1 MENSQNNTRQSV
13 SDMVFERLKRSIVAG
28 EWQPGEKIPS
38 EDRLCKEMD
47 VSRVSIR
54 AAISRLSAIGLLESR
69 QGGGTYVCILS
80 GAEHIGSII
89 PYIALDRP
97 DRISMFEFRKIV
109 EVESA
114 GLAAMR
120 ADVET
125 VNELWDLSMRMRES
139 SDPEQTA
146 TFDAEFHYMIAKATR
161 NPIIIRVFEVLQ
173 DTYYALIKQNVDLIG
188 VYGARYHELIC
199 GAIESRDSAL
209 ARKYMEEHLTTSAR
223 MASEM
228 GKQLHSGDWAKAQS
242 PEYDN

>member
-1 MENSQNNTRQSV
+1 MDNPQNSARQSV

-54 AAISRLSAIGLLESR
+54 AAINRLSAIGLLESR
-69 QGGGTYVCILS
+69 QGGGTYVCMLS

-89 PYIALDRP
+89 PFIALERP
-97 DRISMFEFRKIV
+97 DRISMFEFRKII

-125 VNELWDLSMRMRES
+125 VNEMRRLAIRMRES
-139 SDPEQTA
+139 ECAEQTA
-146 TFDAEFHYMIAKATR
+146 LFDAQFHYIIAKATR

-209 ARKYMEEHLTTSAR
+209 ARQYMEEHLTTSMRIA
-223 MASEM
+223 AEM
-228 GKQLHSGDWAKAQS
+228 GEQVD
-242 PEYDN
+242 PEG